1 MTVCGI
7 IAEYNPF
14 HLGHAWHLRETRRRL
29 GGSAVLVCA
38 MSGNFVQRGDFAL
51 LDQYERA
58 AAAVECGAD
67 LAVALPLP
75 AALSSADGFARGG
88 MRLLAALGC
97 GWVSFG
103 AECGDPAR
111 LERAARL
118 AASPQLAPRLADA
131 LRAGQSYAA
140 ALQTAAAEFDPEAAA
155 LFSAPNN
162 TLGIAYC
169 AQAEALGIRPLPIP
183 RIGAGHDAPTAK
195 DGFASASFLR
205 GLLGAAPPETAADDS
220 APEDWRR
227 YLPEASARRLEAAL
241 REGRAPM
248 LAAACDTALLAHLR
262 RLDVPALRA
271 YAPGLAG
278 FAERLHRA
286 VQEGR
291 TFPEVCAAAQTR
303 RYTLANVRRTLL
315 RAYLELPA
323 DLSPDPQYIRV
334 LALNARGAEVLR
346 HARLPVLTKPAAERR
361 LPEALQP
368 ALRRDAL
375 ADSLYALAAPEPS
388 QRSAQ
393 ARWRKTPFVLK

>member
-88 MRLLAALGC
+88 VRLLAALGC

-103 AECGDPAR
+103 AECGDPAL

-140 ALQTAAAEFDPEAAA
+140 ALQTAAAAFDPEAV
-155 LFSAPNN
+155 
-162 TLGIAYC
+162 TLTF
-169 AQAEALGIRPLPIP
+169 EAFFPLATI
-183 RIGAGHDAPTAK
+183 
-195 DGFASASFLR
+195 
-205 GLLGAAPPETAADDS
+205 
-220 APEDWRR
+220 
-227 YLPEASARRLEAAL
+227 
-241 REGRAPM
+241 
-248 LAAACDTALLAHLR
+248 
-262 RLDVPALRA
+262 
-271 YAPGLAG
+271 
-278 FAERLHRA
+278 
-286 VQEGR
+286 
-291 TFPEVCAAAQTR
+291 
-303 RYTLANVRRTLL
+303 
-315 RAYLELPA
+315 
-323 DLSPDPQYIRV
+323 
-334 LALNARGAEVLR
+334 
-346 HARLPVLTKPAAERR
+346 
-361 LPEALQP
+361 
-368 ALRRDAL
+368 
-375 ADSLYALAAPEPS
+375 
-388 QRSAQ
+388 
-393 ARWRKTPFVLK
+393 FVLLNKLEFDRFDVGLV